1 MEPQRILLAN
11 LPRFLAEMLRRAF
24 ADVAGLQI
32 AGEVSEWA
40 QLPAA
45 IQQTG
50 AQWIIV
56 SLPTGHDTALA
67 VEVLLASFPAIRLLN
82 VATDGGHITIQWVEH
97 HEQTIDDFS
106 LPELVALLT
115 SQPPVG
121 LAAPQVR

>member
-11 LPRFLAEMLRRAF
+11 LPRFLEEMLRRAF

-56 SLPTGHDTALA
+56 SLPTGPDTAHA
-67 VEVLLASFPAIRLLN
+67 VEVLLALFPAIRLLN